1 MKLPFVMAEGIDG
14 SGKGTAIEALKE
26 WAFSKRLKVFDLRS
40 YWKDNDNIPEFEEV
54 KDYDVIISSQP
65 TYSLVGRGLREEMIK
80 DNKRAYSAVSI
91 AHAFSLDREILY
103 RKLLI
108 PALKNKKIIFQE
120 RGIVSS
126 LVYQPVEGVQ
136 LQETMSLPG
145 NKLSLQY
152 LQGII
157 FIITV
162 SPEAATER
170 LALRTKK
177 DDSIYENLL
186 FLKKLDE
193 RYRAEWLKQLLENQ
207 GSEVVY
213 LDNNPPKTEQ
223 ELKEEVIQA
232 WEEKYDS
239 LK

>member
-14 SGKGTAIEALKE
+14 SGKGTVIEALKE

-40 YWKDNDNIPEFEEV
+40 YWKDNDGIPEFDEV

-80 DNKRAYSAVSI
+80 DNKRTYSAVSI
-91 AHAFSLDREILY
+91 AHAFSLDREILC
-103 RKLLI
+103 RKLII
-108 PALKNKKIIFQE
+108 PALKSKKIVFQE

-136 LQETMSLPG
+136 LQETMNLPG

-157 FIITV
+157 FIVTV

-177 DDSIYENLL
+177 DESIYENLF

-193 RYRAEWLKQLLENQ
+193 RYKAEWLKQLLENQ
-207 GSEVVY
+207 GSDVVY
-213 LDNNPPKTEQ
+213 IDNNPPKTEQ
-223 ELKEEVIQA
+223 ELKDEVIKA
-232 WEEKYDS
+232 WEDKYEAI
-239 LK
+239 K